1 MTLANAASDSPSL
14 LVSNHTARRR
24 PGLHQPPRASGPTS
38 RQLGAQGSDGED
50 EEEEEIDI
58 VGAEAVEGGRGG
70 QGQPRR
76 QGEPE
81 GKPPYSYIALIT
93 MAILQSPQQ
102 KLPLSGI
109 CAFIRGR
116 FPYYRRRFPAWQ
128 NSIRH
133 NLSLNDCFVKLPRE
147 PGSPGKGSDWGL
159 DPASQGMFDNGS
171 FLRRR
176 KRFKRPP
183 PPAPAPAPAPAR
195 PPPLLCP
202 PCALL
207 PPEPLRYVPP
217 LHPAC
222 PLPRRRAAG
231 CALQLGV
238 LLLREQE
245 AAGALPAAAAPPPGR
260 GCSFSIESILM
271 GSEPAPI
278 PLPPPAA
285 AWACGPPLL
294 PRAPCLLPAALLGVA
309 SPRDAAC
316 CAPGAGKG
324 ARLLRPS
331 HGAAAAALLGCQAGP
346 GPAGLL
352 PLGAAAGG
360 SPAAF

>member
-1 MTLANAASDSPSL
+1 M
-14 LVSNHTARRR
+14 
-24 PGLHQPPRASGPTS
+24 S
-38 RQLGAQGSDGED
+38 RQLGVRGSDGED
-50 EEEEEIDI
+50 EEEEESGS
-58 VGAEAVEGGRGG
+58 VGA

-147 PGSPGKGSDWGL
+147 PGSPGKGSYWGL

-183 PPAPAPAPAPAR
+183 PPPAPAP
-195 PPPLLCP
+195 LCP

-207 PPEPLRYVPP
+207 PPEPLRSVPPEARLP

-222 PLPRRRAAG
+222 PLPRQRAAG

-245 AAGALPAAAAPPPGR
+245 AAGAQQVAAPPGR

-271 GSEPAPI
+271 GSEPAPS
-278 PLPPPAA
+278 PLLPPAA
-285 AWACGPPLL
+285 AWACGPQLL
-294 PRAPCLLPAALLGVA
+294 PRTPCLLPAALLGVA
-309 SPRDAAC
+309 SPWDAAC
-316 CAPGAGKG
+316 CAPGVGKG
-324 ARLLRPS
+324 TRLLRPS
-331 HGAAAAALLGCQAGP
+331 PGAAAVLGCQP
-346 GPAGLL
+346 GPDPARPL
-352 PLGAAAGG
+352 PLGAAAWG
-360 SPAAF
+360 SPASF

>member
-1 MTLANAASDSPSL
+1 M
-14 LVSNHTARRR
+14 
-24 PGLHQPPRASGPTS
+24 S
-38 RQLGAQGSDGED
+38 RQLGVRGSDGED
-50 EEEEEIDI
+50 EEEEEIGS
-58 VGAEAVEGGRGG
+58 VGAEEVEGDRGV

-76 QGEPE
+76 SGEPE

-147 PGSPGKGSDWGL
+147 PGSPGKGSYWGL

-183 PPAPAPAPAPAR
+183 PPPPAPAPA
-195 PPPLLCP
+195 LLCP

-217 LHPAC
+217 EAGLPLPPAC

-245 AAGALPAAAAPPPGR
+245 AAGAQQVAAPPGR

-271 GSEPAPI
+271 GSEPAPS
-278 PLPPPAA
+278 PLLRPAA
-285 AWACGPPLL
+285 AWACGPQLL
-294 PRAPCLLPAALLGVA
+294 PRAPCLLPAALLGAA
-309 SPRDAAC
+309 SPWDTAS

-331 HGAAAAALLGCQAGP
+331 PGAEAALLGCQP
-346 GPAGLL
+346 VQGPARLL

>member
-1 MTLANAASDSPSL
+1 M
-14 LVSNHTARRR
+14 
-24 PGLHQPPRASGPTS
+24 S
-38 RQLGAQGSDGED
+38 RQLGARGSDGED
-50 EEEEEIDI
+50 EEEEEEEIDT
-58 VGAEAVEGGRGG
+58 VGAEEVEGGSGG

-116 FPYYRRRFPAWQ
+116 FPYYGRRFPAWQ

-147 PGSPGKGSDWGL
+147 PGSPGKGSYWGL

-183 PPAPAPAPAPAR
+183 PPPPPAPAPP

-207 PPEPLRYVPP
+207 PREPLRYVPPEAGLP

-231 CALQLGV
+231 CALHLGV
-238 LLLREQE
+238 LLLREQA
-245 AAGALPAAAAPPPGR
+245 AAGAQQAAAAPGR

-271 GSEPAPI
+271 GSEPAPR
-278 PLPPPAA
+278 PLLPPPPPAA
-285 AWACGPPLL
+285 AWACGPQLL

-309 SPRDAAC
+309 SPLDAAC

-324 ARLLRPS
+324 ARLLRPIP
-331 HGAAAAALLGCQAGP
+331 GAAAAAAAALLGCQPGP
-346 GPAGLL
+346 GPARLL
-352 PLGAAAGG
+352 PLGAA
-360 SPAAF
+360 PAAF

>member
-1 MTLANAASDSPSL
+1 M
-14 LVSNHTARRR
+14 
-24 PGLHQPPRASGPTS
+24 S
-38 RQLGAQGSDGED
+38 RQLGVRGSDGED
-50 EEEEEIDI
+50 EEEE
-58 VGAEAVEGGRGG
+58 VEGGRGVP
-70 QGQPRR
+70 GQPRR

-147 PGSPGKGSDWGL
+147 PGSPGKGSYWGL

-183 PPAPAPAPAPAR
+183 PPPPAPAPAP
-195 PPPLLCP
+195 LCP

-207 PPEPLRYVPP
+207 PAEPLRSGLP

-222 PLPRRRAAG
+222 PLPRR
-231 CALQLGV
+231 ALQLGV

-245 AAGALPAAAAPPPGR
+245 AAGAQQAAAPPGR

-271 GSEPAPI
+271 GSEPAPS

-285 AWACGPPLL
+285 AWPCGPQLL
-294 PRAPCLLPAALLGVA
+294 PRAPCLLPAALLGLA
-309 SPRDAAC
+309 SPWDAAC

-331 HGAAAAALLGCQAGP
+331 PGAAAVLGCQPGP
-346 GPAGLL
+346 GPARLL

-360 SPAAF
+360 LPAAF

>member
-1 MTLANAASDSPSL
+1 M
-14 LVSNHTARRR
+14 RR
-24 PGLHQPPRASGPTS
+24 PAAEPALPGLQP
-38 RQLGAQGSDGED
+38 GARGSEGED
-50 EEEEEIDI
+50 EEEED
-58 VGAEAVEGGRGG
+58 GAGGGRAR
-70 QGQPRR
+70 PRR
-76 QGEPE
+76 QGAPE

-102 KLPLSGI
+102 RLPLSGI

-176 KRFKRPP
+176 KRFKRP
-183 PPAPAPAPAPAR
+183 AP
-195 PPPLLCP
+195 L
-202 PCALL
+202 CALL
-207 PPEPLRYVPP
+207 PAQPP
-217 LHPAC
+217 LPGPAAASC
-222 PLPRRRAAG
+222 SLARRKAAG
-231 CALQLGV
+231 GGALQLGL
-238 LLLREQE
+238 LLLRERE
-245 AAGALPAAAAPPPGR
+245 AAAPSGR
-260 GCSFSIESILM
+260 GGAFSIERILM
-271 GSEPAPI
+271 GSEPAPR
-278 PLPPPAA
+278 PPPPPP

-309 SPRDAAC
+309 APRWQREAAC

-331 HGAAAAALLGCQAGP
+331 AGAAVLLGGQP
-346 GPAGLL
+346 GPLPTGLL
-352 PLGAAAGG
+352 PLGAA
-360 SPAAF
+360 PAAVGASAAF

>member
-1 MTLANAASDSPSL
+1 M
-14 LVSNHTARRR
+14 
-24 PGLHQPPRASGPTS
+24 S
-38 RQLGAQGSDGED
+38 RQLGVRGSDGED
-50 EEEEEIDI
+50 DEEEERGS
-58 VGAEAVEGGRGG
+58 VGAEEVEGGRSV

-147 PGSPGKGSDWGL
+147 PGSPGKGSYWGL

-183 PPAPAPAPAPAR
+183 PPPAPAPDHAANS
-195 PPPLLCP
+195 PLTDVRCLRDVYKGKDFMRVVFLRNRSRGTIVSVAVFLPVQRQKRILSALC
-202 PCALL
+202 
-207 PPEPLRYVPP
+207 E
-217 LHPAC
+217 
-222 PLPRRRAAG
+222 
-231 CALQLGV
+231 
-238 LLLREQE
+238 
-245 AAGALPAAAAPPPGR
+245 
-260 GCSFSIESILM
+260 
-271 GSEPAPI
+271 
-278 PLPPPAA
+278 
-285 AWACGPPLL
+285 
-294 PRAPCLLPAALLGVA
+294 
-309 SPRDAAC
+309 
-316 CAPGAGKG
+316 
-324 ARLLRPS
+324 
-331 HGAAAAALLGCQAGP
+331 
-346 GPAGLL
+346 
-352 PLGAAAGG
+352 
-360 SPAAF
+360 